1 MFRKIAGNI
10 LASEKRGRQVLVCH
24 QTNCLGVM
32 GAGLAKQVRDTCPD
46 VYTSYKRQTDQF
58 KALRSIKGNSPTEGL
73 GEVLFCPVP
82 QKGFTIA
89 ATTPTTLMGCGP
101 F

>member
-10 LASEKRGRQVLVCH
+10 LASEKRGHQVLVCH

-73 GEVLFCPVP
+73 GEVLFAPCLKRVL
-82 QKGFTIA
+82 Q
-89 ATTPTTLMGCGP
+89 
-101 F
+101 